1 MHPHWFKL
9 APSLKSRAFTDESCA
24 ELCKTQHQ
32 FHSELCIPLCI
43 LKPGIWGQY
52 LQDILSIFWIV
63 ICYSNL
69 GSNQGWHPLQ
79 YINTILKLLERF
91 LYYTTV
97 RVSNKIFPSTYME
110 AVALTVKATQ
120 ARQHQHSSLRLS
132 CYLLM
137 WAVAYLVKW
146 NWCCSACVTHPSEFV
161 ALSVNLPNNK

>member
-9 APSLKSRAFTDESCA
+9 APSLISRAFTDESCA

-52 LQDILSIFWIV
+52 LQDILSIFWMV

-79 YINTILKLLERF
+79 YINTILKLLPSLRCKT
-91 LYYTTV
+91 LYYITWNDQLCQDLADYGKKWPDLWPNEIVGMAMAIPEITSMTT
-97 RVSNKIFPSTYME
+97 PH
-110 AVALTVKATQ
+110 VKYQ
-120 ARQHQHSSLRLS
+120 KLEP
-132 CYLLM
+132 
-137 WAVAYLVKW
+137 V
-146 NWCCSACVTHPSEFV
+146 
-161 ALSVNLPNNK
+161 